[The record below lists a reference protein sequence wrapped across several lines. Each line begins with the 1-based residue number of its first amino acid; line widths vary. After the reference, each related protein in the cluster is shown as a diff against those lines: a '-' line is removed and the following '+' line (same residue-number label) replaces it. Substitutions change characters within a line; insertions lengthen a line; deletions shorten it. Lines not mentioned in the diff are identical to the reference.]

1 MELSQAA
8 HRPMGSFR
16 APRPIA
22 GVRDFRV
29 SRHLVVGRGAR
40 RQAWK
45 SPVINPSAGWQAA
58 PSLTRRSALI
68 AGVALVAAAHGRI
81 CTATAA
87 ETETH
92 GLSAF
97 GDLKYPADFTH
108 FDYVDPHAPKDG
120 AFSQIGPN
128 RRYNQSFLTFN
139 SLNSYM
145 LRNLP
150 PCRRSCECRSRK
162 CAGPRRSDRTPG
174 HRHVRIHRCQR

>member
-1 MELSQAA
+1 M
-8 HRPMGSFR
+8 
-16 APRPIA
+16 I
-22 GVRDFRV
+22 
-29 SRHLVVGRGAR
+29 
-40 RQAWK
+40 K
-45 SPVINPSAGWQAA
+45 PSAGWQGA

-108 FDYVDPHAPKDG
+108 FDYVDPHAPKGG

-128 RRYNQSFLTFN
+128 RQYNQSFLTFN
-139 SLNSYM
+139 SLNSYV
-145 LRNLP
+145 LRGDGAQGMDLTFATLMA
-150 PCRRSCECRSRK
+150 RAVALKHVAIQRVEGEKRLIVL
-162 CAGPRRSDRTPG
+162 AIGPDL
-174 HRHVRIHRCQR
+174 